1 MSIHNSEIADTFE
14 KLADLLEIENANPF
28 RVRAYRNA
36 ALTIRGHTRSM
47 AELVAEGEDLSELPA
62 VGKDLAAKIRT
73 LVNTGEL
80 PALKQA
86 EARTPGALRVM
97 LKIDGLG
104 PKRVRALH
112 QVLKIRSLRD
122 LEHAA
127 LSGRIS
133 DVPGFGAKTEAKII
147 DQIGQLSEVET
158 RSGRLVAEEIAKP
171 LVAYLQTIRGVKQV
185 TLAGSYRRRKDSVGD
200 LDILVTATR
209 NSAVVQRFVTYDE
222 VVDVIAQG
230 RTRATVRLHSGM
242 QVDLRVVP
250 QVSYGAALHYFT
262 GSKAHNI
269 AVRRIAMDRGL
280 KLNEYGVFR
289 GEKRIAGRTEQ
300 EVFAAVGL
308 PYIEPEL
315 RENRGEIDAA
325 RQDRLPLLVSG
336 KDIRGDLHCHTK
348 ASDGHASLEEMA
360 GAARAKGYEYL
371 AVSDHSRRVTVAHGL
386 DATRLA
392 EQIDAIDRLNE
403 TLEGLVLLKACEVDI
418 LDNGKLDLPDSILT
432 RLDLTVCAVHYKFA
446 LSRRRQTE
454 RILRAMDNPNFNVL
468 AHPTGRL
475 INQRHAYAVDLERL
489 MKAARVNGCFMEL
502 NAHPDRLD
510 LTDEACLMAREI
522 GLKVAISTDAHSTS
536 GLDFMRFGVDQARR
550 GWLSADDV
558 LNTRSLKALRRL
570 LRR

>member
-1 MSIHNSEIADTFE
+1 MSIHNSEIADAFE
-14 KLADLLEIENANPF
+14 KLADLLEIENANLF

-36 ALTIRGHTRSM
+36 AQTIRGHTRSM
-47 AELVAEGEDLSELPA
+47 AELVAEGEDLSELPGI
-62 VGKDLAAKIRT
+62 GKDLAAKIRT
-73 LVNTGEL
+73 LVKTGEL

-86 EARTPGALRVM
+86 EARTPGALRIM

-122 LEHAA
+122 LERAA
-127 LSGRIS
+127 LQGRVRS
-133 DVPGFGAKTEAKII
+133 VVGFGAKTEAKII
-147 DQIGQLSEVET
+147 DQIGKLSEVET
-158 RSGRLVAEEIAKP
+158 RSGLLVAEEIAKP
-171 LVAYLQTIRGVKQV
+171 LVAYLQGVRGVKKV
-185 TLAGSYRRRKDSVGD
+185 TMAGSYRRRRDTVGD

-209 NSAVVQRFVTYDE
+209 NSAVMQRFVTYDE
-222 VVDVIAQG
+222 VVDVVAQG
-230 RTRATVRLHSGM
+230 QTRATVRLHSGI

-250 QVSYGAALHYFT
+250 QLSYGAALHYFT

-289 GEKRIAGRTEQ
+289 DEKRIAGRTEQ

-308 PYIEPEL
+308 PYIEPEM
-315 RENRGEIDAA
+315 RENRGEIEAA
-325 RQDRLPLLVSG
+325 RQNRLPRLVCG
-336 KDIRGDLHCHTK
+336 KDIRGDLHSHTK
-348 ASDGHASLEEMA
+348 ASDGRNSLEEMA
-360 GAARAKGYEYL
+360 RAAHAKGYEYL

-386 DATRLA
+386 NAARLA

-418 LDNGKLDLPDSILT
+418 LDSGKLDLPDSILA

-446 LSRRRQTE
+446 LSRQRQTE

-475 INQRHAYAVDLERL
+475 INQRHPYEVDLERL
-489 MKAARVNGCFMEL
+489 MRAARDHGCFMEL

-536 GLDFMRFGVDQARR
+536 SLDFMRFGIDQARR

-558 LNTRSLKALRRL
+558 LNTRTLKALRRL

>member
-36 ALTIRGHTRSM
+36 ALTVRGHARSM
-47 AELVAEGEDLSELPA
+47 AELVAEGEDLSKLPA
-62 VGKDLAAKIRT
+62 VGRDLAAKIRT
-73 LVNTGEL
+73 LVKTGEL

-104 PKRVRALH
+104 PKRVRVLH

-122 LEHAA
+122 LERAA
-127 LSGRIS
+127 LNGRVRS
-133 DVPGFGAKTEAKII
+133 VPGFGAKTEARII
-147 DQIGQLSEVET
+147 EQIGQLSEVET

-171 LVAYLQTIRGVKQV
+171 LVAYLQTIRGVRQV
-185 TLAGSYRRRKDSVGD
+185 TLAGSFRRRRESVGD

-209 NSAVVQRFVTYDE
+209 NSAVMQRFVTYDE

-230 RTRATVRLHSGM
+230 QTRATVRLHSGM
-242 QVDLRVVP
+242 QVDLRMVP

-269 AVRRIAMDRGL
+269 AVRRLAMDHGL

-289 GEKRIAGRTEQ
+289 DEQRIAGRTEQ

-315 RENRGEIDAA
+315 RENRGEIEAA
-325 RQDRLPLLVSG
+325 LQDRLPLLVSG

-371 AVSDHSRRVTVAHGL
+371 AISDHSRRVTVAHGL

-418 LDNGKLDLPDSILT
+418 LDNGKLDLPDSILA

-475 INQRHAYAVDLERL
+475 INQRHPYEVDLERL
-489 MKAARVNGCFMEL
+489 MRAARENGCFMEL

-536 GLDFMRFGVDQARR
+536 SLDFMRFGIDQARR
-550 GWLSADDV
+550 GWLSVDDV
-558 LNTRSLKALRRL
+558 INTRSLKALRRL

>member
-36 ALTIRGHTRSM
+36 ALTIRGHARSM
-47 AELVAEGEDLSELPA
+47 AELVAGGEDLSKLPA

-73 LVNTGEL
+73 LVKTGEL

-104 PKRVRALH
+104 PKRVRVLH

-122 LEHAA
+122 LERAA
-127 LSGRIS
+127 LNGWVRS
-133 DVPGFGAKTEAKII
+133 VPGFGAKTEARII
-147 DQIGQLSEVET
+147 EQIGQLSEVET

-185 TLAGSYRRRKDSVGD
+185 TLAGSFRRRRDSVGD

-209 NSAVVQRFVTYDE
+209 NSAVMQRFVTYDE

-230 RTRATVRLHSGM
+230 QTRATVRLHSGM

-269 AVRRIAMDRGL
+269 AVRRLAMDHGL

-289 GEKRIAGRTEQ
+289 DEKRIAGRTEQ

-315 RENRGEIDAA
+315 RENRGEIEAA
-325 RQDRLPLLVSG
+325 LQDRLPLLVSG

-360 GAARAKGYEYL
+360 AAASAKGYEYL
-371 AVSDHSRRVTVAHGL
+371 AISDHSRRVTVAHGL

-403 TLEGLVLLKACEVDI
+403 TLERPVLLKACEVDI
-418 LDNGKLDLPDSILT
+418 LDNGKLDLPDSILA

-475 INQRHAYAVDLERL
+475 INQRHPYEVDLERL
-489 MKAARVNGCFMEL
+489 MRAARENGCFMEL

-536 GLDFMRFGVDQARR
+536 GLDFMRFGLDQARR

-558 LNTRSLKALRRL
+558 INTRPLKALRRL

>member
-36 ALTIRGHTRSM
+36 ALTVRGHARSM
-47 AELVAEGEDLSELPA
+47 AELVAEGEDLSKLPA
-62 VGKDLAAKIRT
+62 VGRDLAAKIRT
-73 LVNTGEL
+73 LVKTGEL

-122 LEHAA
+122 LERAA
-127 LSGRIS
+127 LNGRVRS
-133 DVPGFGAKTEAKII
+133 VPGFGAKTEARII
-147 DQIGQLSEVET
+147 EQIGQLCEVET

-171 LVAYLQTIRGVKQV
+171 LVAYLQTIRGVRQV
-185 TLAGSYRRRKDSVGD
+185 TLAGSFRRRRDSVGD

-209 NSAVVQRFVTYDE
+209 NSAVMQRFVTYDE

-230 RTRATVRLHSGM
+230 QTRATVRLHSGM

-269 AVRRIAMDRGL
+269 AVRRLAMDHGL

-289 GEKRIAGRTEQ
+289 DEKRIAGRTEQ

-308 PYIEPEL
+308 SYIEPEL
-315 RENRGEIDAA
+315 RENRGEIEAA
-325 RQDRLPLLVSG
+325 LQDRLPLLVSG
-336 KDIRGDLHCHTK
+336 KDIRGDLHCHTT

-392 EQIDAIDRLNE
+392 EQIDAIDRINE

-418 LDNGKLDLPDSILT
+418 LDNGKLDLPDSILA

-475 INQRHAYAVDLERL
+475 INHRQPYEVDLERL
-489 MKAARVNGCFMEL
+489 MRAARENGCFMEL

-536 GLDFMRFGVDQARR
+536 SLDFMRFGIDQARR

-558 LNTRSLKALRRL
+558 INTRSLKALRRL

>member
-36 ALTIRGHTRSM
+36 ALTIRGHARSM
-47 AELVAEGEDLSELPA
+47 AELVAEGEDLSKLPA
-62 VGKDLAAKIRT
+62 VGKDLAAKIHT
-73 LVNTGEL
+73 LVKTGEL

-86 EARTPGALRVM
+86 EARTPGALRLM

-104 PKRVRALH
+104 PKRVRTLH

-122 LEHAA
+122 LERAA
-127 LSGRIS
+127 LNGRVRS
-133 DVPGFGAKTEAKII
+133 VPGFGAKTEARII

-158 RSGRLVAEEIAKP
+158 RSGRLVAEEIAQP

-185 TLAGSYRRRKDSVGD
+185 TLAGSYRRRRDSVGD

-209 NSAVVQRFVTYDE
+209 NSAVMQRFVTYDE
-222 VVDVIAQG
+222 VVDVVAQG
-230 RTRATVRLHSGM
+230 QTRATVRLHSGI

-250 QVSYGAALHYFT
+250 QLSYGAALHYFT

-280 KLNEYGVFR
+280 KLNEYGVFKD
-289 GEKRIAGRTEQ
+289 EKRIAGRTEQ
-300 EVFAAVGL
+300 EIFAAVGL
-308 PYIEPEL
+308 PYIEPEM
-315 RENRGEIDAA
+315 RENRGEIEAA
-325 RQDRLPLLVSG
+325 RQDRLPLLVCG

-348 ASDGHASLEEMA
+348 ASDGHDSLEEMA

-392 EQIDAIDRLNE
+392 QQIDAIDRLNE

-418 LDNGKLDLPDSILT
+418 LDNGKLDLPDSILA

-446 LSRRRQTE
+446 LSRQRQTE

-475 INQRHAYAVDLERL
+475 INQRNPYEVDLERL
-489 MKAARVNGCFMEL
+489 MRAARENGCFMEL

-536 GLDFMRFGVDQARR
+536 SLDFMRFGIDQARR
-550 GWLSADDV
+550 GWLSANDV

>member
-36 ALTIRGHTRSM
+36 ALTVRGHARSM
-47 AELVAEGEDLSELPA
+47 AELVAEGEDLSKLPA
-62 VGKDLAAKIRT
+62 VGRDLAAKIRT
-73 LVNTGEL
+73 LVKTGEL

-104 PKRVRALH
+104 PKRVRVLH

-122 LEHAA
+122 LERAA
-127 LSGRIS
+127 LNGRVRS
-133 DVPGFGAKTEAKII
+133 VPGFGAKTEARII
-147 DQIGQLSEVET
+147 EQIGQLSEVET

-171 LVAYLQTIRGVKQV
+171 LVAYLQTIRGVRQV
-185 TLAGSYRRRKDSVGD
+185 TLAGSFRRRRESVGD

-209 NSAVVQRFVTYDE
+209 NSAVMQRFVTYDE

-230 RTRATVRLHSGM
+230 QTRATVRLHSGM
-242 QVDLRVVP
+242 QVDLRMVP

-269 AVRRIAMDRGL
+269 AVRRLAMDHGL

-289 GEKRIAGRTEQ
+289 DEKRIAGRTEQ

-315 RENRGEIDAA
+315 RENRGEIEAA
-325 RQDRLPLLVSG
+325 LQDRLPLLVSG

-371 AVSDHSRRVTVAHGL
+371 AISDHSRRVTVAHGL

-418 LDNGKLDLPDSILT
+418 LDNGKLDLPDSILA

-475 INQRHAYAVDLERL
+475 INHRQPYEVDLERL
-489 MKAARVNGCFMEL
+489 MRAARENGCFMEL

-536 GLDFMRFGVDQARR
+536 SLDFMRFGIDQARR
-550 GWLSADDV
+550 GWLSVDDV
-558 LNTRSLKALRRL
+558 INTRSLKALRRL